1 MGRKKNYIKIPV
13 KPLLSAITVENKTVE
28 SVLRNINVNEDYVT
42 DFPTDDL
49 GKEINKDLNFLQLFN
64 GLLCGKD
71 IYEMLDVSDSLIRER
86 VLERLAYLMGIDYQ
100 IIYYLWLNENK

>member
-13 KPLLSAITVENKTVE
+13 KPLLSAITVDNKTIE
-28 SVLRNINVNEDYVT
+28 DILRTTYVKDNYVQ

-49 GKEINKDLNFLQLFN
+49 GKEINENLNYLQVFN
-64 GLLCGKD
+64 GLLSGDD
-71 IYEMLDVSDSLIRER
+71 IYEMMGVEDSLIRER
-86 VLERLAYLMGIDYQ
+86 VLRMLAYLMEMDYQ